1 MKKLYLFLCAALAL
15 AACGQINQEEGKPEE
30 AKSVQDLVFDFN
42 VRYPGETKVVKAG
55 WEDGDKVFVFFEGV
69 TTGYVTMTYDKSNKS
84 WGIPVFNGTADVSS
98 LTASGKKLTA
108 VFLPFGSSAT
118 ASYDNGWKF
127 SKTYYTYYM
136 RAEKV
141 EYTVNTSNGITT
153 LSANMDMKNPDDYVQ
168 FFVDDADATDGG
180 YTLATDAVIP
190 VGVTSID
197 RDGNIVEMIKN
208 AGDDMVGYA
217 YGSGNNK
224 GYLFSGRIVSS
235 SSYSYDGYY
244 FAKTK
249 AADNSRADYFV
260 TGNTLTSHSA
270 VKLPANNNVY
280 ESESYGADGKWIPVG
295 PMRFVNFYFSSLQG
309 QPNLAWATCNYG
321 ASKPEEIGTRLSFID
336 ATAYDNSNKTISL
349 PSKDVF
355 NLLGNKDIVK
365 HTAITVHGKPGF
377 VFSASRG
384 FIFLPC
390 TSIAPKSCDYWSGKE
405 DQDNTGKAWYFRFE
419 GTPVEGAD
427 YMFSQGKDATLSVR
441 MIR

>member
-1 MKKLYLFLCAALAL
+1 MKKMHVILLCAALAILTSCGEAILDPEPL
-15 AACGQINQEEGKPEE
+15 AEETAPI
-30 AKSVQDLVFDFN
+30 VFN
-42 VRYPGETKVVKAG
+42 LTANHPNATKAVKTG
-55 WEDGDKVFVFFEGV
+55 WENGDAIFVFFDKVAAPKFLKMSYNGSVWSSAEYEGAMA
-69 TTGYVTMTYDKSNKS
+69 TPGALGLKNGDTGNMRA
-84 WGIPVFNGTADVSS
+84 I
-98 LTASGKKLTA
+98 
-108 VFLPFGSSAT
+108 FLPFGSAATVSASGT
-118 ASYDNGWKF
+118 SFVFN
-127 SKTYYTYYM
+127 KTYYTYYLT
-136 RAEKV
+136 ATLG
-141 EYTVNTSNGITT
+141 YTVSNGKVNGAFQMEI
-153 LSANMDMKNPDDYVQ
+153 PEGYVQ
-168 FFVDDADATDGG
+168 FFVEDAAAVDEA
-180 YTLATDAVIP
+180 YTLGCDAVIP
-190 VGVTSID
+190 VGVASID

-249 AADNSRADYFV
+249 DADKTRCDYFV
-260 TGNTLTSHSA
+260 TGKKLESHMS

-295 PMRFVNFYFSSLQG
+295 PALFVNFYSGSVQD

-336 ATAYDNSNKTISL
+336 ATAYDNSNETISL

-377 VFSASRG
+377 VFCASRG

-390 TSIAPKSCDYWSGKE
+390 TSIAPKSCDYWSREE

-427 YMFSQGKDATLSVR
+427 YMFSQGKDATLAVR